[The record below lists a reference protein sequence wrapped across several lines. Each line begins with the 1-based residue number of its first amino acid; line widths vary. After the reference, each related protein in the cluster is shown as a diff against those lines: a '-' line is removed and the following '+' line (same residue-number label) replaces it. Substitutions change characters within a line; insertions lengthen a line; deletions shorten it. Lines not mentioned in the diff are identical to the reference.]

1 MTVDILKALGIG
13 AGHDVAA
20 RQRRLADLDA
30 ELAGQRFRGAS
41 RDSSVTATVNGR
53 GEIVDIVVRDDALRS
68 PHPELVGPA
77 VVEAVN
83 RARTEAGQHA
93 RAAVSAVV
101 HPDAPPPAAPPEPA
115 AAAFAPPAAATAL
128 APPAAPARRGRA
140 DDDEDFGDYDFLA
153 LEE

>member
-13 AGHDVAA
+13 TGHDVTA
-20 RQRRLADLDA
+20 RQRLLAGLDV
-30 ELAGQRFRGAS
+30 ELTGQRFRSAS

-53 GEIVDIVVRDDALRS
+53 GEIVDIVIRDDALRS

-93 RAAVSAVV
+93 RAAVSAVL
-101 HPDAPPPAAPPEPA
+101 HPDAPPPPAASPEPA
-115 AAAFAPPAAATAL
+115 AAFVQAAAP
-128 APPAAPARRGRA
+128 APAPPARRGRA
-140 DDDEDFGDYDFLA
+140 ADDEDFGDYDFLA

>member
-13 AGHDVAA
+13 TGHDVAA

-93 RAAVSAVV
+93 RAAVSAVL
-101 HPDAPPPAAPPEPA
+101 HPEAPPPEPA
-115 AAAFAPPAAATAL
+115 AAAFAPAAAPEP

-140 DDDEDFGDYDFLA
+140 ADDEDFGDYDFLA

>member
-1 MTVDILKALGIG
+1 MTVDILKAFGIG
-13 AGHDVAA
+13 NGHDVAA

-30 ELAGQRFRGAS
+30 EFAGQRFRGVS
-41 RDSSVTATVNGR
+41 RDSSVTATVDGR
-53 GEIVDIVVRDDALRS
+53 GEIVEIVVRDDALRS

-83 RARTEAGQHA
+83 RARAAAGQHA
-93 RAAVSAVV
+93 RAAVSAVL

-115 AAAFAPPAAATAL
+115 APPAFAPAAATA
-128 APPAAPARRGRA
+128 PPPPARRGRA
-140 DDDEDFGDYDFLA
+140 DDEDFGDYDFLA